1 MQFLQKCLT
10 IILLLVTFSMPAIS
24 ETQATASVNS
34 NSVFLGD
41 TFILTVEVNETGSDY
56 QFDTSELNNNFVVGR
71 PSRSQQTSYINGEFT
86 QQITWSLRL
95 QAKKL
100 GELTI
105 PSFKIGDVSTQAIKI
120 EVNKPG
126 KQQQSTANDTIFIES
141 TINKNKVYIDQ
152 PVILE
157 SKIYVAENI
166 SNADVQA
173 PILEGA
179 NIEQV
184 VLDQPASQIVRNGLR
199 YQVFTYQYTITPS
212 TSGEVSITSPLL
224 TGAVQKI
231 QQVNSYQ
238 QRRVTQAI
246 NIRGN
251 DLALSVKE
259 MPANFQGDWLISED
273 VRLIENNDL
282 HDKEY
287 FVGDPITRSIS
298 LQVASIALDKI
309 PEIQLNYDSSLRYY
323 PDQDD
328 LKQGTINGTLYSQ
341 RTITHA
347 IIANKSGQL
356 ILPEIKIAWWNSK
369 TEKQEFATLLAQTL
383 TIKPSPVSN
392 NTTNVNNGSNN
403 SSNNSDLES
412 STDQSDLTAAA
423 QQKNSDTDSNGNSD
437 DQSTQLIIWQ
447 ISTLVLLLLLILLSF
462 YHLKVARS
470 NKVIMQEPKRANSQ
484 SQQYK
489 ALLSVLKQAKPNDV
503 YASLLR
509 YFQTQQPNIK
519 LLQQI
524 SSFTGLSEDHKQQ
537 LQENLQQL
545 ELACSEKTHHWDA
558 EKLLILIKLHH
569 QVTSQSD
576 LNHITDLNP

>member
-10 IILLLVTFSMPAIS
+10 IILLSVSFSMPAIS

-41 TFILTVEVNETGSDY
+41 TFILTVGVNDTGSDY
-56 QFDTSELNNNFVVGR
+56 QFDTSELNNDFVVGR

-86 QQITWSLRL
+86 QQITWTLRL
-95 QAKKL
+95 QAKEL

-105 PSFKIGDVSTQAIKI
+105 PSFQIGDVSTQAIKI

-157 SKIYVAENI
+157 SKIYVAESI

-179 NIEQV
+179 TIEQI
-184 VLDQPASQIVRNGLR
+184 VLDQPPSQIVRNGLR

-212 TSGEVSITSPLL
+212 TSGEVTITSPLL

-259 MPANFQGDWLISED
+259 MPANFQGDWLVSED

-282 HDKEY
+282 QAKEY
-287 FVGDPITRSIS
+287 TVGDPITRSIS
-298 LQVASIALDKI
+298 LQVASIALDKM
-309 PEIQLNYDSSLRYY
+309 PEIALNYDSALRYY

-328 LKQGTINGTLYSQ
+328 LKQGTIDNILYSQ

-347 IIANKSGQL
+347 IIPNKSGEL
-356 ILPEIKIAWWNSK
+356 VLPEIKIAWWNSK
-369 TEKQEFATLLAQTL
+369 TEKQEFATLPAQTL
-383 TIKPSPVSN
+383 TIKPALTN
-392 NTTNVNNGSNN
+392 NTANDSNN
-403 SSNNSDLES
+403 SNMNN
-412 STDQSDLTAAA
+412 STDQSLLTAAA
-423 QQKNSDTDSNGNSD
+423 QQKQNNIQHSVND

-447 ISTLVLLLLLILLSF
+447 VSTLVLLLLLMLLSF
-462 YHLKVARS
+462 YHLNVVKS
-470 NKVIMQEPKRANSQ
+470 NKVTMQKPKLNNSK

-489 ALLSVLKQAKPNDV
+489 ALLRALKQAKPNDV

-509 YFQTQQPNIK
+509 YFQSQHPSIK
-519 LLQQI
+519 FLQQI
-524 SSFTGLSEDHKQQ
+524 SSFTNLSEENKQQ
-537 LQENLQQL
+537 LQQNLQEL

-558 EKLLILIKLHH
+558 KKLLILIKLHH

-576 LNHITDLNP
+576 LNHITNLNP

>member
-41 TFILTVEVNETGSDY
+41 TFILTVEVNDTGSDY

-157 SKIYVAENI
+157 SKIYVAESI

-212 TSGEVSITSPLL
+212 TSGEVTITSPLL

-282 HDKEY
+282 HAKEY
-287 FVGDPITRSIS
+287 AVGDPITRSIS
-298 LQVASIALDKI
+298 LQVASIVLDKM
-309 PEIQLNYDSSLRYY
+309 PEIKLNYDSSLRYY

-328 LKQGTINGTLYSQ
+328 LKKGTIDNVLYSQ

-347 IIANKSGQL
+347 IIANKSGEL
-356 ILPEIKIAWWNSK
+356 VLPEIKIAWWNSK
-369 TEKQEFATLLAQTL
+369 TEKQEFATLPAQTL
-383 TIKPSPVSN
+383 TIKPALTNNTANDSSNINSN
-392 NTTNVNNGSNN
+392 NIN
-403 SSNNSDLES
+403 S
-412 STDQSDLTAAA
+412 STDQSALTAAA
-423 QQKNSDTDSNGNSD
+423 QQKKNNVND

-462 YHLKVARS
+462 YHLNVVKN
-470 NKVIMQEPKRANSQ
+470 NKVIMQKPKLTNSK

-489 ALLSVLKQAKPNDV
+489 ALLNTLKQAKPNDV

-509 YFQTQQPNIK
+509 YFQSQHPSIK

-524 SSFTGLSEDHKQQ
+524 SVFTGLSEENKQQ

-545 ELACSEKTHHWDA
+545 ELACSEKSHHWDA
-558 EKLLILIKLHH
+558 EKLLTLVKLHH

-576 LNHITDLNP
+576 LNHITNLNP

>member
-10 IILLLVTFSMPAIS
+10 IMVLLVTFSMPAIS
-24 ETQATASVNS
+24 ETQATASVNT
-34 NSVFLGD
+34 NNVFLGD
-41 TFILTVEVNETGSDY
+41 TFMLTVEVNDTGSEY
-56 QFDTSELNNNFVVGR
+56 QFDTSALDKDFSVGR
-71 PSRSQQTSYINGEFT
+71 ASRSQQTSYINGEFT
-86 QQITWSLRL
+86 QQITWTLPI

-100 GELTI
+100 GTSTI
-105 PSFKIGDVSTQAIKI
+105 PSLQIGDVSTQAITV

-126 KQQQSTANDTIFIES
+126 KQQQSTSNDTIFIEN
-141 TINKNKVYIDQ
+141 TVNKNTTYIDQ
-152 PVILE
+152 PIILE
-157 SKIYVAENI
+157 SKIYVADNI
-166 SNADVQA
+166 SNAEIQPPV
-173 PILEGA
+173 LEGA
-179 NIEQV
+179 SVEPIK
-184 VLDQPASQIVRNGLR
+184 LDQPPSQIVRNGLR

-212 TSGEVSITSPLL
+212 SSGEVTINSPLL
-224 TGAVQKI
+224 TGTVQKI
-231 QQVNSYQ
+231 QQVNSFQ
-238 QRRVTQAI
+238 HRRVSQPI

-251 DLALSVKE
+251 NLVLSVKE
-259 MPANFQGDWLISED
+259 KPANFQGDWLVSED

-298 LQVASIALDKI
+298 LQVASIALDKM
-309 PEIQLNYDSSLRYY
+309 PEIKLNYDSSLRYY

-328 LKQGTINGTLYSQ
+328 LKQGTVNGTLYSQ

-369 TEKQEFATLLAQTL
+369 TEKQEFATLPAQTL
-383 TIKPSPVSN
+383 TIKPAQVSN

-403 SSNNSDLES
+403 SDLES
-412 STDQSDLTAAA
+412 STVQSDLTAAA
-423 QQKNSDTDSNGNSD
+423 QQRNSDTDSNANSD

-470 NKVIMQEPKRANSQ
+470 NKVIMQKPKLANSQ

-545 ELACSEKTHHWDA
+545 ELACSEKPHHWDA

-576 LNHITDLNP
+576 LNHIADLNP

>member
-10 IILLLVTFSMPAIS
+10 IILLSVSFSMPAIS

-41 TFILTVEVNETGSDY
+41 TFILTVGVNDTGSDY
-56 QFDTSELNNNFVVGR
+56 QFDTSELNNDFVVGR

-86 QQITWSLRL
+86 QQITWTLRL
-95 QAKKL
+95 QAKEL

-105 PSFKIGDVSTQAIKI
+105 PSFQIGDVSTQAIKI

-157 SKIYVAENI
+157 SKIYVAESI

-179 NIEQV
+179 TIEQI

-212 TSGEVSITSPLL
+212 TSGEVTITSPLL

-259 MPANFQGDWLISED
+259 MPANFQGDWLVSED

-282 HDKEY
+282 QAKEY
-287 FVGDPITRSIS
+287 TVGDPITRSIS
-298 LQVASIALDKI
+298 LQVASIALDKM
-309 PEIQLNYDSSLRYY
+309 PEIALNYDSALRYY

-328 LKQGTINGTLYSQ
+328 LKQGTIDNILYSQ

-347 IIANKSGQL
+347 IIPNKSGQL
-356 ILPEIKIAWWNSK
+356 VLPEIKIAWWNSK
-369 TEKQEFATLLAQTL
+369 TEKQEFATLPAQTL
-383 TIKPSPVSN
+383 TIKPALTNNTANDSN
-392 NTTNVNNGSNN
+392 NINN
-403 SSNNSDLES
+403 SNMNN
-412 STDQSDLTAAA
+412 STDQSLLTQAA
-423 QQKNSDTDSNGNSD
+423 QQKQNNIQHSVND

-447 ISTLVLLLLLILLSF
+447 VSTLVLLLLLMLLSF
-462 YHLKVARS
+462 YHLNVVKN
-470 NKVIMQEPKRANSQ
+470 NKVIMQKPKLTNSK

-489 ALLSVLKQAKPNDV
+489 ALLSALKQAKPNDV

-509 YFQTQQPNIK
+509 YFQSQYPSIK

-524 SSFTGLSEDHKQQ
+524 SSFTNLSEENKQQ
-537 LQENLQQL
+537 LQQNLQEL

-558 EKLLILIKLHH
+558 KKLLILIKLHH

-576 LNHITDLNP
+576 LNHITNLNP

>member
-10 IILLLVTFSMPAIS
+10 IILLSVSFSMPAIS

-41 TFILTVEVNETGSDY
+41 TFILTVEVNDTGSDY
-56 QFDTSELNNNFVVGR
+56 QFDTSELNNDFVVGR

-86 QQITWSLRL
+86 QQITWTLRL
-95 QAKKL
+95 QAKEL

-105 PSFKIGDVSTQAIKI
+105 PSFQIGDVSTQAIKI

-157 SKIYVAENI
+157 SKIYVAESI

-179 NIEQV
+179 TIEQI

-212 TSGEVSITSPLL
+212 TSGEVTITSPLL

-251 DLALSVKE
+251 DLELSVKE
-259 MPANFQGDWLISED
+259 MPANFQGDWLVSED

-282 HDKEY
+282 QAKEY
-287 FVGDPITRSIS
+287 TVGDPITRSIS
-298 LQVASIALDKI
+298 LQVASIALDKM
-309 PEIQLNYDSSLRYY
+309 PEIALNYDSALRYY

-328 LKQGTINGTLYSQ
+328 LKQGTIDNILYSQ

-347 IIANKSGQL
+347 IIPNKSGEL
-356 ILPEIKIAWWNSK
+356 VLPEIKIAWWNSK
-369 TEKQEFATLLAQTL
+369 TEKQEFATLPAQTL
-383 TIKPSPVSN
+383 TIKPALTN
-392 NTTNVNNGSNN
+392 NTANDSNN
-403 SSNNSDLES
+403 SNMNN
-412 STDQSDLTAAA
+412 STDQSLLTAAA
-423 QQKNSDTDSNGNSD
+423 QQKQNNIQHSVND

-447 ISTLVLLLLLILLSF
+447 VSTLVLLLLLMLLSF
-462 YHLKVARS
+462 YHLNVVKN
-470 NKVIMQEPKRANSQ
+470 NKVIMQKPKLANSK

-489 ALLSVLKQAKPNDV
+489 ALLSALKQAKPNDV

-509 YFQTQQPNIK
+509 YFQSQYPSIK

-524 SSFTGLSEDHKQQ
+524 SSFTNLSEENKQQ
-537 LQENLQQL
+537 LQQNLQEL

-558 EKLLILIKLHH
+558 KKLLILIKLHH

-576 LNHITDLNP
+576 LNHITNLNP

>member
-41 TFILTVEVNETGSDY
+41 TFILTVEVNDTGSDY

-157 SKIYVAENI
+157 SKIYVAESI

-212 TSGEVSITSPLL
+212 TSGEVTITSPLL

-282 HDKEY
+282 HAKEY
-287 FVGDPITRSIS
+287 AVGDPITRSIS
-298 LQVASIALDKI
+298 LQVASIALDKM
-309 PEIQLNYDSSLRYY
+309 PEIKLNYDSSLRYY

-328 LKQGTINGTLYSQ
+328 LKKGTIDNVLYSQ

-347 IIANKSGQL
+347 IIANKSGEL
-356 ILPEIKIAWWNSK
+356 VLPEIKIAWWNSK
-369 TEKQEFATLLAQTL
+369 TEKQEFATLPAQTL
-383 TIKPSPVSN
+383 TIKPALTNNTANDSSNINSN
-392 NTTNVNNGSNN
+392 NIN
-403 SSNNSDLES
+403 S
-412 STDQSDLTAAA
+412 STDQSALTAAA
-423 QQKNSDTDSNGNSD
+423 QQKKNNVND
-437 DQSTQLIIWQ
+437 DQSTKLIIWQ

-462 YHLKVARS
+462 YHLNVVKN
-470 NKVIMQEPKRANSQ
+470 NKVIMQKPKLTNSK

-489 ALLSVLKQAKPNDV
+489 ALLNTLKQAKPNDV

-509 YFQTQQPNIK
+509 YFQSQHPSIK

-524 SSFTGLSEDHKQQ
+524 SVFTGLSEENKQQ

-545 ELACSEKTHHWDA
+545 ELACSEKSHHWDA
-558 EKLLILIKLHH
+558 EKLLTLVKLHH

-576 LNHITDLNP
+576 LNHITNLNP

>member
-1 MQFLQKCLT
+1 MQFLKKCLT
-10 IILLLVTFSMPAIS
+10 IIVLLVTFSMPAIS

-34 NSVFLGD
+34 NNVFLGD
-41 TFILTVEVNETGSDY
+41 TFMLTVEVNDTGSEY
-56 QFDTSELNNNFVVGR
+56 QLDTSALDKDFSVGR
-71 PSRSQQTSYINGEFT
+71 ASRSQQTSYINGEFT
-86 QQITWSLRL
+86 QQITWTLPI

-100 GELTI
+100 GTSTI
-105 PSFKIGDVSTQAIKI
+105 PPLQIGDVSTQAITV

-126 KQQQSTANDTIFIES
+126 KQQQSTADDTIFIEN
-141 TINKNKVYIDQ
+141 TINKNNVYIDQ
-152 PVILE
+152 PIILE
-157 SKIYVAENI
+157 TKIYVAENI
-166 SNADVQA
+166 SNADVQ
-173 PILEGA
+173 PPVLEGA
-179 NIEQV
+179 SIEKV
-184 VLDQPASQIVRNGLR
+184 ILDQSQSQIVRNGLP

-212 TSGEVSITSPLL
+212 TSGEATINSPLL
-224 TGAVQKI
+224 TGTVQKI
-231 QQVNSYQ
+231 QQVNNFQ
-238 QRRVTQAI
+238 HRRVSQAV

-251 DLALSVKE
+251 NLALSVKN
-259 MPANFQGDWLISED
+259 MPDNFQGDWLISED

-298 LQVASIALDKI
+298 LQIASIALDKI

-369 TEKQEFATLLAQTL
+369 TEKQEFATLPAQTL
-383 TIKPSPVSN
+383 MIKPALTNNTVNDSSDINSN
-392 NTTNVNNGSNN
+392 NIN
-403 SSNNSDLES
+403 S
-412 STDQSDLTAAA
+412 STDQLALTAAA
-423 QQKNSDTDSNGNSD
+423 QQKKNNAQNNVND

-462 YHLKVARS
+462 YHLNVVKN
-470 NKVIMQEPKRANSQ
+470 NKVIMQKPKLANSQ
-484 SQQYK
+484 GQQYK
-489 ALLSVLKQAKPNDV
+489 ALLSALKQAKPNDV

-545 ELACSEKTHHWDA
+545 ELACSEKPHHWDA

-576 LNHITDLNP
+576 LNHINNINP

>member
-1 MQFLQKCLT
+1 MQFLKKCLT
-10 IILLLVTFSMPAIS
+10 IIVLLVTFSMPAIS

-34 NSVFLGD
+34 NNVFLGD
-41 TFILTVEVNETGSDY
+41 TFMLTVEVNDTGSEY
-56 QFDTSELNNNFVVGR
+56 QLDTSTLDKDFSVGR
-71 PSRSQQTSYINGEFT
+71 ASRSQQTSYINGEFT
-86 QQITWSLRL
+86 QQITWTLPI

-100 GELTI
+100 GTSTI
-105 PSFKIGDVSTQAIKI
+105 PPLQIGDVSTQAITV

-126 KQQQSTANDTIFIES
+126 KQQQSTADDTIFIEN
-141 TINKNKVYIDQ
+141 TINKNNVYIDQ
-152 PVILE
+152 PIILE
-157 SKIYVAENI
+157 TKIYVAENI
-166 SNADVQA
+166 SNADVQ
-173 PILEGA
+173 PPVLEGA
-179 NIEQV
+179 SIEKV
-184 VLDQPASQIVRNGLR
+184 ILDQSQSQIVRNGLR

-212 TSGEVSITSPLL
+212 TSGEATINSPLL
-224 TGAVQKI
+224 TGTVQKI
-231 QQVNSYQ
+231 QQVNNFQ
-238 QRRVTQAI
+238 HRRVSQAV

-251 DLALSVKE
+251 NLALSVKN
-259 MPANFQGDWLISED
+259 MPDNFQGDWLISED

-369 TEKQEFATLLAQTL
+369 TEKQEFATLPAQTL
-383 TIKPSPVSN
+383 MIKPALTNNTANDSSDINSN
-392 NTTNVNNGSNN
+392 NIN
-403 SSNNSDLES
+403 S
-412 STDQSDLTAAA
+412 STDQLALTAAA
-423 QQKNSDTDSNGNSD
+423 QQKKNNAQNNVND

-462 YHLKVARS
+462 YHLNVVKN
-470 NKVIMQEPKRANSQ
+470 NKVIMQKPKLANSQ
-484 SQQYK
+484 GQQYK
-489 ALLSVLKQAKPNDV
+489 ALLSALKQAKPNDV

-545 ELACSEKTHHWDA
+545 ELACSEKPHHWDA

-576 LNHITDLNP
+576 LNHINNINP

>member
-41 TFILTVEVNETGSDY
+41 TFILTVEVNDTGSDY

-126 KQQQSTANDTIFIES
+126 KQQQSTANNTIFIES

-157 SKIYVAENI
+157 SKIYVAESI

-212 TSGEVSITSPLL
+212 TSGEVTITSPLL

-282 HDKEY
+282 HAKEY
-287 FVGDPITRSIS
+287 AVGDPITRSIS
-298 LQVASIALDKI
+298 LQVASIALDKM
-309 PEIQLNYDSSLRYY
+309 PEIKLNYDSSLRYY

-328 LKQGTINGTLYSQ
+328 LKKGTIDNVLYSQ

-347 IIANKSGQL
+347 IIANKSGEL
-356 ILPEIKIAWWNSK
+356 VLPEIKIAWWNSK
-369 TEKQEFATLLAQTL
+369 TEKQEFATLPAQTL
-383 TIKPSPVSN
+383 TIKPALTNNTANDSSNINSN
-392 NTTNVNNGSNN
+392 NIN
-403 SSNNSDLES
+403 S
-412 STDQSDLTAAA
+412 STDQSALTAAA
-423 QQKNSDTDSNGNSD
+423 QQKKNNVND

-462 YHLKVARS
+462 YHLNVVKN
-470 NKVIMQEPKRANSQ
+470 NKVIMQKPKLTNSK

-489 ALLSVLKQAKPNDV
+489 ALLNTLKQAKPNDV

-509 YFQTQQPNIK
+509 YFQSQHPSIK

-524 SSFTGLSEDHKQQ
+524 SVFTGLSEENKQQ

-545 ELACSEKTHHWDA
+545 ELACSEKSHHWDA
-558 EKLLILIKLHH
+558 EKLLTLVKLHH

-576 LNHITDLNP
+576 LNHITNLNP